1 MTRPYFNKDGTVCED
16 RLLRSGETV
25 RIIHQCRS
33 VGRPNKNKSLQNEMY
48 RKLVKGEYE
57 KSALDLCTY
66 LDQVKCCPLDFMHW
80 LFGGIVK
87 AFWKRVLIPSKK
99 NQQTALTL
107 KKIFQC
113 STILE
118 YIQANYSRLY
128 SIGR

>member
-57 KSALDLCTY
+57 KKCIGPLYIPRSGQVLSSRFYAL
-66 LDQVKCCPLDFMHW
+66 
-80 LFGGIVK
+80 
-87 AFWKRVLIPSKK
+87 AFRGHSEGFLEACVDTIKEGKQFNIF
-99 NQQTALTL
+99 L
-107 KKIFQC
+107 KSRGRKTVC
-113 STILE
+113 SL
-118 YIQANYSRLY
+118 
-128 SIGR
+128 